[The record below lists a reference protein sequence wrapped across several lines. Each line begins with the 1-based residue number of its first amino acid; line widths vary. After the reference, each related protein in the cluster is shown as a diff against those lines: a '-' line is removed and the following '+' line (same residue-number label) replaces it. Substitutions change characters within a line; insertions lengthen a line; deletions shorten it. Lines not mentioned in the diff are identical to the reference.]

1 MNRSTIREL
10 TFKYLYG
17 AEIQKELTVEQI
29 EDFLASN
36 EIEDK
41 NTKKYMLNTISG
53 IIANQTEIIDT
64 IEKNLKEGW
73 NLDRISKVSL
83 SLLKLSIFEIVYEE
97 LPFKAIINDVVEL
110 AKNYGE
116 DTAPTFVNG
125 VLASVVREKQEKE

>member
-41 NTKKYMLNTISG
+41 NAKKYMLNTISG

>member
-41 NTKKYMLNTISG
+41 NAKKYMLNTISG

-73 NLDRISKVSL
+73 RLDRISKVSL
-83 SLLKLSIFEIVYEE
+83 SLLKLSIFEIVYEG

>member
-1 MNRSTIREL
+1 MNRSAIREL

-29 EDFLASN
+29 EEFLTNS
-36 EIEDK
+36 EIEDE
-41 NTKKYMLNTISG
+41 NASQYMFNTISG
-53 IIANQTEIIDT
+53 IIANKAEIMNT

-73 NLDRISKVSL
+73 KVDRISKVSL

-116 DTAPTFVNG
+116 DSAPTFVNG
-125 VLASVVREKQEKE
+125 VLASVVREKQEKG